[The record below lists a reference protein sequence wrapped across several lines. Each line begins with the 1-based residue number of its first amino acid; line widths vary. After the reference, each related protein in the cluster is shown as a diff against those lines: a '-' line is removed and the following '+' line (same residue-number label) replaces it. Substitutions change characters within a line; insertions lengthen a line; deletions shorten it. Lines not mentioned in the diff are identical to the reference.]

1 MYSKPSPPAESDG
14 QACEGPNSCQSV
26 GSPTFA
32 FLNMIKRLT
41 QLCHY
46 SVLENGD
53 PLEMILSHLQ
63 YDHALLAKLL
73 EVCPFLYAAGIKI
86 LWHRCVSS
94 ADRQHYFASLIGR
107 VHLFDH
113 KVIRPSKIF
122 D

>member
-73 EVCPFLYAAGIKI
+73 EVCPLPPGSRSFGTGACQAPI
-86 LWHRCVSS
+86 
-94 ADRQHYFASLIGR
+94 ASTTL
-107 VHLFDH
+107 LL
-113 KVIRPSKIF
+113 
-122 D
+122 